1 MQCQNQLIY
10 IRMLR
15 HLYYFCSRYD
25 VSFNQRSKL
34 MTKNKNVLLNKLK
47 DAMNSSMSIKRGEKG
62 HNVLS
67 INKVSK
73 QYDVTSILFLVS
85 AG

>member
-1 MQCQNQLIY
+1 
-10 IRMLR
+10 
-15 HLYYFCSRYD
+15 
-25 VSFNQRSKL
+25 